1 MQKLSTNMKV
11 SVWKNFNLAR
21 TGSSNY
27 NAGHLRGDRWLA
39 TRTFPQKEILEKF
52 PQKSCSGMGKGN
64 SYHAHVSY
72 PDCRIFL
79 SHIHSFRH
87 KKKQCFHHFFTT
99 SLPDKQH
106 SALKA
111 RPSRNICTRGVTFI
125 SHHHRPAPCTE
136 IKVSSKDIWR
146 RWKFAYLSNV
156 YSNFPLNNFY
166 SRSNSLSSTPPL
178 SALLIRVLNIQAR
191 NHFVCW
197 GGIWI

>member
-1 MQKLSTNMKV
+1 MQKLSTNMKA

-79 SHIHSFRH
+79 SYILHIRRKKNTMFSHFYHISIFSTSFLPKPCEEGHSEIFV
-87 KKKQCFHHFFTT
+87 QGVQL
-99 SLPDKQH
+99 LPA
-106 SALKA
+106 AL
-111 RPSRNICTRGVTFI
+111 RVYRN
-125 SHHHRPAPCTE
+125 
-136 IKVSSKDIWR
+136 
-146 RWKFAYLSNV
+146 
-156 YSNFPLNNFY
+156 
-166 SRSNSLSSTPPL
+166 
-178 SALLIRVLNIQAR
+178 
-191 NHFVCW
+191 
-197 GGIWI
+197 